1 MHPDPQT
8 LIDAGDDDA
17 HWADLL
23 SPARRRLIASAGWP
37 LAAWPA
43 RRPPPQPRAATRR
56 EHHRTRAPRLPCH
69 RSASARRAQ
78 PRGQATASE
87 PTPRPASVRPG
98 EATLPTRPRAYT
110 DIKSYH
116 AHIYFDEDS
125 FEKAALLRRWAAERF
140 PVELGNWN
148 LEPRGPHVTPSFY
161 FGFTND
167 LLPVLVPW
175 LQLNS
180 LGLTILIHPNT
191 GDGRADHLY
200 YALWVNR
207 AQPVNAYNWPAP
219 KPGSGN
225 RWKRCSRTWCRRCR
239 WRRERVRGRGPVG
252 AQCAAHRTRHPR
264 MAWMPASSAY
274 VHASPASTAFSA
286 P

>member
-1 MHPDPQT
+1 MQPEPYPTADSLSDT
-8 LIDAGDDDA
+8 GDDDA
-17 HWADLL
+17 QWADLL
-23 SPARRRLIASAGWP
+23 SPARRRLIASAG
-37 LAAWPA
+37 LAAGGLASTSTATA
-43 RRPPPQPRAATRR
+43 RDGTAVNTTEPGRPGFRAIVPPPANG
-56 EHHRTRAPRLPCH
+56 
-69 RSASARRAQ
+69 RS
-78 PRGQATASE
+78 PWGQATASE

-98 EATLPTRPRAYT
+98 EATLPTTPRAYT

-125 FEKAALLRRWAAERF
+125 FAKAALLRRWAAERF

-191 GDGRADHLY
+191 GDGRADHLH

-207 AQPVNAYNWPAP
+207 AQPVNAYDWPAP
-219 KPGSGN
+219 KPGE
-225 RWKRCSRTWCRRCR
+225 
-239 WRRERVRGRGPVG
+239 REPLEQVFPNVVP
-252 AQCAAHRTRHPR
+252 TVPLE
-264 MAWMPASSAY
+264 
-274 VHASPASTAFSA
+274 T
-286 P
+286 

>member
-1 MHPDPQT
+1 MHPDLDSPADT
-8 LIDAGDDDA
+8 YIDASEDDA
-17 HWADLL
+17 QWADLL
-23 SPARRRLIASAGWP
+23 SPARRRLIASAG
-37 LAAWPA
+37 LAAGGLA
-43 RRPPPQPRAATRR
+43 SASTAAAATRDDHAVNTT
-56 EHHRTRAPRLPCH
+56 EPGQPGFRAIVPPAAKG
-69 RSASARRAQ
+69 SS
-78 PRGQATASE
+78 PWGQATARE

-98 EATLPTRPRAYT
+98 EATLPATPRAYT

-125 FEKAALLRRWAAERF
+125 FAKAALLRRWAAERF

-219 KPGSGN
+219 KPGE
-225 RWKRCSRTWCRRCR
+225 
-239 WRRERVRGRGPVG
+239 REPLEEVFPNVVP
-252 AQCAAHRTRHPR
+252 TVPLE
-264 MAWMPASSAY
+264 
-274 VHASPASTAFSA
+274 T
-286 P
+286 

>member
-1 MHPDPQT
+1 MPAQPHVPAAP

-17 HWADLL
+17 QWADLL
-23 SPARRRLIASAGWP
+23 SPARRRLIASAGVAVGG
-37 LAAWPA
+37 LAGAAATAAPRDDGA
-43 RRPPPQPRAATRR
+43 VNTTEPGRPGFRAIVPPPATG
-56 EHHRTRAPRLPCH
+56 
-69 RSASARRAQ
+69 RS
-78 PRGQATASE
+78 PWGQATASE
-87 PTPRPASVRPG
+87 ATPRPASVRPG

-207 AQPVNAYNWPAP
+207 AQPVNAYTWPVP
-219 KPGSGN
+219 KPGEQEPLEEVFPNVVPSVPLE
-225 RWKRCSRTWCRRCR
+225 T
-239 WRRERVRGRGPVG
+239 
-252 AQCAAHRTRHPR
+252 
-264 MAWMPASSAY
+264 
-274 VHASPASTAFSA
+274 
-286 P
+286 